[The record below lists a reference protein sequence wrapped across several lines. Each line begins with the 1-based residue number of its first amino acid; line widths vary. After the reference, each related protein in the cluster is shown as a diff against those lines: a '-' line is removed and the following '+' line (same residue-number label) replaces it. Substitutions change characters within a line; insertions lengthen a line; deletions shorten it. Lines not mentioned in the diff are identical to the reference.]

1 MCFHYLTKLFPGE
14 LWLIGWVTYVALFV
28 QSRSLLDNEQISC
41 ISSNH
46 FKVKTIYYCSPKN
59 KMISKTQT

>member
-1 MCFHYLTKLFPGE
+1 MCFHYLTKPSPGK
-14 LWLIGWVTYVALFV
+14 LWLIGWVTLVALFN
-28 QSRSLLDNEQISC
+28 QLRSLLDNEQISC
-41 ISSNH
+41 ISSKH